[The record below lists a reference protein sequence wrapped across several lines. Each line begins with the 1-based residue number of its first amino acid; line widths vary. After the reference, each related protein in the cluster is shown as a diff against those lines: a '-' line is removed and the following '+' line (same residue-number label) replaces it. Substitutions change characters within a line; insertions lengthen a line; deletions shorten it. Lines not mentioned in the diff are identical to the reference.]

1 MKLELAGLSPEI
13 WPGFCMRLWVRQ
25 WPGLRSSPRFVHWLQ
40 WLCLGTWRSLVSIH
54 MASPCSNLRVT
65 VFLLWWP
72 TGPQPVFH
80 KKAADALGTW
90 PWMSTAWLPPL
101 SMHCGGGVRKA
112 SDSPGKGLD
121 SISCEGLKESVG
133 TSQPQHSPQ
142 GQFSCPLPSHS
153 SSRLSFSLILVQN
166 LIIVLSIPNGQRL
179 AVLPHIPSQ

>member
-13 WPGFCMRLWVRQ
+13 WPRFCMRLWVRQ

-101 SMHCGGGVRKA
+101 SMHCGGGSQESQRQ
-112 SDSPGKGLD
+112 SREGPGLHLMWGAQRICGHV
-121 SISCEGLKESVG
+121 S
-133 TSQPQHSPQ
+133 TPAQPTRPV
-142 GQFSCPLPSHS
+142 L
-153 SSRLSFSLILVQN
+153 LSFAFPQQFQAFFFSDFGSKSHHCSVH
-166 LIIVLSIPNGQRL
+166 P
-179 AVLPHIPSQ
+179 